1 MIPNR
6 IALLGLLIAPL
17 ANAGDS
23 PTAPEPLAGELKLE
37 FHALRSGNA
46 PKLSGD
52 SLKPDL
58 GKPDYLPI
66 DVALRMHVHADG
78 STSFMCDE
86 DHRLSDADALPAAT
100 AATERTP

>member
-17 ANAGDS
+17 ANAGAD
-23 PTAPEPLAGELKLE
+23 PATPEPVAGDLKLE
-37 FHALRSGNA
+37 FHALRSGSA
-46 PKLSGD
+46 PKLAAD

-78 STSFMCDE
+78 STSFTCDE
-86 DHRLSDADALPAAT
+86 DHRSTDEVAPAV
-100 AATERTP
+100 AAERTP